1 MIQYTD
7 RISAEEYLEL
17 RTKVGW
23 MLFPLEEAENC
34 IENANMVIS
43 ARDDG
48 RAVGVARLLWDGG
61 YVAFLSDVI
70 VDPAYQR
77 QGIGR
82 TLVNAIIQRIRDDMK
97 PGWKVKLN
105 LNSAKGKESFY
116 KKFGFDERPN
126 ENVGAGMDMWL
137 MADEQTPQQ

>member
-23 MLFPLEEAENC
+23 MLFPREEAENC
-34 IENANMVIS
+34 IENAYMVIS

-105 LNSAKGKESFY
+105 LNSAKGKEPFY
-116 KKFGFDERPN
+116 KKLGFDERPN

-137 MADEQTPQQ
+137 MADEQTQKQ

>member
-34 IENANMVIS
+34 IENAYMVIS

-77 QGIGR
+77 QGIGTR
-82 TLVNAIIQRIRDDMK
+82 LLRSVLERYKTVYQMELLTDDTEIT
-97 PGWKVKLN
+97 N
-105 LNSAKGKESFY
+105 SFY
-116 KKFGFDERPN
+116 RSAGFVP
-126 ENVGAGMDMWL
+126 AGEIGCLSFVRMKH
-137 MADEQTPQQ
+137 